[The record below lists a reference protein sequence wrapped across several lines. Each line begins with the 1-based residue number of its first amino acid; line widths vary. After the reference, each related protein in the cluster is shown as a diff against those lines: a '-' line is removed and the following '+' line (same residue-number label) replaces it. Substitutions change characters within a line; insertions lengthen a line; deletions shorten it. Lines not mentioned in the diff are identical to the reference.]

1 MRGPLVAALALAGV
15 ALADA
20 VVQAQRGRTPGEGSA
35 ARHGWVL
42 SLGEGQRQARATGKP
57 LMVVL
62 RCVP

>member
-1 MRGPLVAALALAGV
+1 MRGPLVAALALAGA
-15 ALADA
+15 ALAGA
-20 VVQAQRGRTPGEGSA
+20 PAQAQRGPRPGEGPA